1 MKNILKEFQSKT
13 DITIETDDSLI
24 TYIKEFFK
32 SNNTELISIDTQ
44 GDQVNL
50 ALRVILESDEETL
63 QNKRQEAKQ

>member
-32 SNNTELISIDTQ
+32 SNNTEPTNSMFSIVKLIHSMFFQ
-44 GDQVNL
+44 SYNKV
-50 ALRVILESDEETL
+50 TL
-63 QNKRQEAKQ
+63 FHKTYKQKN